1 MITGRNSY
9 QYHDWLLLCLA
20 LTGAHH
26 VLIRFMKTVITLLPV
41 INLQDKSGTYHHN
54 PIKEHFDLSNDV
66 LKEHAE
72 KAIQFAQRQG
82 CSYCDARAEVIEKHG
97 FVIEN
102 GQIEHTITR
111 HESGIGIRVLCDGAW
126 GFYST
131 SDITKMD
138 NGIIDAIKSARH
150 YSQKK
155 KNKVRL
161 AEIPSV
167 IKNIKYKI
175 KKEVTPDSLGSVAFD
190 CDDII
195 RGNKK
200 IIKSIV
206 NASFSTI
213 SKYFVSSEG
222 TKIMQ
227 EFSDTIIDL
236 TAIAHQAG
244 LTQSINTTEGGRGGL
259 EKIIDDKDIFLAAK
273 ETSDKAVKL
282 LDAKPAKEEKTTV
295 VMNPD
300 FVALLTHEILGHPS
314 EADRVLGK
322 EMAWAGGAWW
332 SGMLGEKIGSKNLNV
347 IDDPTIEGNLG
358 WYKYDDEGTKS
369 QRKQLV
375 KDGELVDHMY
385 SRETASIFNRK
396 PNASMRATSYR
407 FMPLIRMA
415 CTCIE
420 KGDWDPQEMI
430 KDVKNGYLISNM
442 KIPSID
448 MKRYNWSISCQYANK
463 IEDGEVTDLLRDVIV
478 VGTAPEFFNSID
490 ACGKDFTIRPITNC
504 GKGDPMQQMMM
515 GNGGPSIRG
524 IATVKSAGV

>member
-1 MITGRNSY
+1 
-9 QYHDWLLLCLA
+9 
-20 LTGAHH
+20 
-26 VLIRFMKTVITLLPV
+26 VL
-41 INLQDKSGTYHHN
+41 
-54 PIKEHFDLSNDV
+54 E
-66 LKEHAE
+66 EHAE
-72 KAIQFAQRQG
+72 KAILFAQSKG
-82 CSYCDARAEVIEKHG
+82 CSYCDARAEVTEKHG

-102 GQIEHTITR
+102 GQIEHSITR

-131 SDITKMD
+131 SDISKISD
-138 NGIIDAIKSARH
+138 GIINAIKVAKH
-150 YSQKK
+150 YSEKK
-155 KNKVRL
+155 KTPVIL
-161 AEIPSV
+161 AKIPAAV
-167 IKNIKYKI
+167 KNIKYKI
-175 KKEVTPDSLGSVAFD
+175 KKEATQEALERVAFD
-190 CDDII
+190 CDKII
-195 RGNKK
+195 KSNKK

-206 NASFSTI
+206 SASSSKV

-222 TKIMQ
+222 SKIMQ
-227 EFSDTIIDL
+227 EFSDTIMDL
-236 TAIAHQAG
+236 TAIARKDG
-244 LTQSINTTEGGRGGL
+244 LTQSINTTEGGRGGI
-259 EKIIDDKDIFLAAK
+259 EKIIDDIDVFFIAK
-273 ETSDKAVKL
+273 ETSDRAVKL
-282 LDAKPAKEEKTTV
+282 LDATPAKEEKATV

-332 SGMLGEKIGSKNLNV
+332 SGMLGKQIGSKNLNV

-358 WYKYDDEGTKS
+358 WYEYDDEGTKA
-369 QRKQLV
+369 QRKQIV

-385 SRETASIFNRK
+385 SRETASIFNK
-396 PNASMRATSYR
+396 TPNASMRATSYR

-420 KGDWDPQEMI
+420 KGNLDPQEMI

-448 MKRYNWSISCQYANK
+448 MRRYNWSISCQYANK
-463 IEDGEVTDLLRDVIV
+463 IKNGEVTDLLRDVIV

-490 ACGKDFTIRPITNC
+490 ACGKDFTVRPITNC

-524 IATVKSAGV
+524 IATVKSVGA